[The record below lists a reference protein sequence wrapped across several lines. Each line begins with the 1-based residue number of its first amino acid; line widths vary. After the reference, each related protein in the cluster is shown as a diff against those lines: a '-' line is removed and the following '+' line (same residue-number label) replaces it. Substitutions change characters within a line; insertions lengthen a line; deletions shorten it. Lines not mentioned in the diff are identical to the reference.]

1 MSESAPEN
9 GAPKPFRS
17 LPMVLSYRL
26 STIAPLVTN
35 EQLEEWTRVLRE
47 KLGEQFPAALTHAG
61 GIFGGETVTFL
72 NPQGPIS
79 IPEDQCDSD
88 YDPSSHA
95 P

>member
-1 MSESAPEN
+1 MSESAPDN

-17 LPMVLSYRL
+17 LPMVLTYRL

-47 KLGEQFPAALTHAG
+47 KLGEQFPAALTNAG
-61 GIFGGETVTFL
+61 FDFGGETVTFL
-72 NPQGPIS
+72 TSTGPIS

-95 P
+95 

>member
-9 GAPKPFRS
+9 GVTKSFSS
-17 LPMVLSYRL
+17 LPMVVSYKL
-26 STIAPLVTN
+26 STIAPLVPN

-47 KLGEQFPAALTHAG
+47 KLGQQLPAALTHAG
-61 GIFGGETVTFL
+61 GLFGGETVTFL